1 MCVHNPF
8 VDVPLEKVFHI
19 PSTVSNK
26 PQTVVVL
33 LPRLGGLLEQFKLNA
48 SGKVFM
54 APFETRITRAQMD
67 FEHWLTFHSA
77 GFVYKLIF
85 VLPYHDT
92 KELTQG
98 DKLLEL
104 LRKDTLELTRLPS
117 NPLGDIVD
125 NG

>member
-1 MCVHNPF
+1 MS
-8 VDVPLEKVFHI
+8 LSKRSHI

-85 VLPYHDT
+85 VLPYHDRN
-92 KELTQG
+92 ELDQG
-98 DKLLEL
+98 EALLTTLSQGTLKLI
-104 LRKDTLELTRLPS
+104 RLPS
-117 NPLGDIVD
+117 NPLGDVG
-125 NG
+125 NNA